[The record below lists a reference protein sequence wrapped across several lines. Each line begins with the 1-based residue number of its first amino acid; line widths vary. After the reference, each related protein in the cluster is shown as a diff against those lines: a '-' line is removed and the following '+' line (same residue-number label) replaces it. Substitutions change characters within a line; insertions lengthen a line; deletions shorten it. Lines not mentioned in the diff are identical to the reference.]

1 MFSCEYCEIFEN
13 GSFHGTFLVAVSAD
27 VKLHNMKFVTSLCI
41 YFALHN
47 MGIAMNDQCKPRW
60 RSNVK
65 KLQLNNFIFDRQENK
80 QESPVVSKQIPD
92 WIREHV
98 E

>member
-1 MFSCEYCEIFEN
+1 
-13 GSFHGTFLVAVSAD
+13 
-27 VKLHNMKFVTSLCI
+27 
-41 YFALHN
+41 

-80 QESPVVSKQIPD
+80 QESTVVSKQIPD